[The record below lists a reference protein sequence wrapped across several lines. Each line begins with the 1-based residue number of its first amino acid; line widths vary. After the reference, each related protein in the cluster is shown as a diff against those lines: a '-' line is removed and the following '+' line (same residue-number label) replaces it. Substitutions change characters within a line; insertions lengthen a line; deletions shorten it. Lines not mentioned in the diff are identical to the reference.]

1 MRGKFQWSFLALFF
15 AASASFLAA
24 TMLIF
29 ALAWVKL
36 PAEATN

>member
-1 MRGKFQWSFLALFF
+1 VEFPGIIFCRIRVVF
-15 AASASFLAA
+15 AA